1 MSTEVT
7 VGGVGKGEEVI
18 PCTSDCYPIVLMN
31 RTNDTAPF
39 NPSNNHLY
47 CYPLVLSTFRYS
59 VGVMHSN
66 AGTLGEIVGRT
77 CTQRAFYEKERNL
90 GGMGRRKFT

>member
-1 MSTEVT
+1 MDRGHCWRSRE
-7 VGGVGKGEEVI
+7 GGGGD
-18 PCTSDCYPIVLMN
+18 TSDYHPIVLMN
-31 RTNDTAPF
+31 RTNDIAPF

-47 CYPLVLSTFRYS
+47 CYPLVLSTLRYS

-66 AGTLGEIVGRT
+66 AETLGEIVGRT
-77 CTQRAFYEKERNL
+77 CAHRAFYEKERNL